1 MNMKIMNMKKFCEI
15 VICVLCGAL
24 VVFIC
29 AASIWEV
36 SHIEE
41 IGTAKLYWDDHYRSL
56 AITTHK
62 QGYLVDRGD
71 FLAFRRAGEGDEV
84 TYAVRPGVTN
94 TVVLWPEKVTVEEM
108 KTLCTLE
115 WLKPLF
121 AFAVVGVIC
130 LVAFLTAA
138 IKSKKSRRKAQAN
151 NCEVDMG

>member
-1 MNMKIMNMKKFCEI
+1 MKKFCEI

-24 VVFIC
+24 VVFLC

-41 IGTAKLYWDDHYRSL
+41 VGTAKLYWDDHYSSL

-62 QGYLVDRGD
+62 QGYLVDRGA
-71 FLAFRRAGEGDEV
+71 FLAFRRADEGTEV

-121 AFAVVGVIC
+121 AFVLVGFI
-130 LVAFLTAA
+130 LGGMFLYWE
-138 IKSKKSRRKAQAN
+138 IKTRKLKKT
-151 NCEVDMG
+151 

>member
-1 MNMKIMNMKKFCEI
+1 MKKLFEI
-15 VICVLCGAL
+15 IICVLCGTL
-24 VVFIC
+24 VVFLC
-29 AASIWEV
+29 AASIWDV

-41 IGTAKLYWDDHYRSL
+41 VGTAKLYWDDHYSSL
-56 AITTHK
+56 AITTNK

-94 TVVLWPEKVTVEEM
+94 TVVLWPAKITVKKM

-121 AFAVVGVIC
+121 AFAVVGVVC
-130 LVAFLTAA
+130 LVGFLCATA
-138 IKSKKSRRKAQAN
+138 KSKKPQKKVQINR
-151 NCEVDMG
+151 CEVDLG

>member
-1 MNMKIMNMKKFCEI
+1 MQRFFEI
-15 VICVLCGAL
+15 TICVLVGAL

-41 IGTAKLYWDDHYRSL
+41 VGTAKLYWDDHYSSL

-71 FLAFRRAGEGDEV
+71 FLTFRRAGDGDEV
-84 TYAVRPGVTN
+84 TYAVRLGMTN
-94 TVVLWPEKVTVEEM
+94 TVVLWPEKVTVEKM

-121 AFAVVGVIC
+121 VFAVVGVVC

-138 IKSKKSRRKAQAN
+138 IKSKKKPQKSAS
-151 NCEVDMG
+151 

>member
-1 MNMKIMNMKKFCEI
+1 MNMKKFFEI
-15 VICVLCGAL
+15 TICVLVGAL
-24 VVFIC
+24 FVSIC

-41 IGTAKLYWDDHYRSL
+41 VGTAKLYWDDHYSSL

-71 FLAFRRAGEGDEV
+71 FLAFRRAGDGDEV
-84 TYAVRPGVTN
+84 TYAVRPGMTN
-94 TVVLWPEKVTVEEM
+94 TVVLWPEKVTVEKM

-121 AFAVVGVIC
+121 VFGVVGVIC

-138 IKSKKSRRKAQAN
+138 IKSKKAAKKTQINR
-151 NCEVDMG
+151 CEVDLG

>member
-1 MNMKIMNMKKFCEI
+1 MEKVCKI
-15 VICVLCGAL
+15 VICVLCGTL
-24 VVFIC
+24 VVSLC

-41 IGTAKLYWDDHYRSL
+41 VGTAKLYWDDHYSSL

-71 FLAFRRAGEGDEV
+71 FLAFRRADEGTEV

-94 TVVLWPEKVTVEEM
+94 TVVLWPEKITVKKM

-121 AFAVVGVIC
+121 AFAVVGVVC
-130 LVAFLTAA
+130 LVVFLCATA
-138 IKSKKSRRKAQAN
+138 KSKKPQKKAQIN
-151 NCEVDMG
+151 RCEVDLG